1 MIIEDFEVMITIKN
15 LSKVFPNHKQALKV
29 INLEIK
35 KGETV
40 ALIGPNGAGKSTLLK
55 IVLDILSAS
64 EGEVR
69 LNLSKNKISF
79 ISIEMGL
86 YDDMTVFDY
95 LYFFAEIYGV
105 NQIKDKINEFAEKL
119 DFKAHLKQKIQSL
132 STGNMQK
139 VMITRALINDP
150 ELLILD
156 EPTNG
161 LDVIISYEIRKII
174 RALQET
180 GTTTI
185 ICSHLVEDLALSDRV
200 IMMKDGKIIADIPNT
215 QQINIYQYFI
225 DGGES

>member
-15 LSKVFPNHKQALKV
+15 LSKVFPNHKQALKG

-105 NQIKDKINEFAEKL
+105 NQIKNKINEFAEKL

-132 STGNMQK
+132 STGNKQK